1 MPTAGGSGATGA
13 SGCSAGAGR
22 RWSGRSRTCL
32 RPAACA
38 ASTFGA
44 RRIFENECSST
55 RRPSTSGSS
64 CASGSA
70 LEPPVHCRASL
81 PYKLHSQ
88 LRLQPASC
96 AFSPVSGAFPP
107 FLRRIS
113 PPHAR
118 RPASCTTTPRPRVR
132 FLSQP
137 SSAGHPL
144 LPRAAKDALTRLQL
158 WGLRVAAEERP
169 KGSGRRGDSRVS
181 TDRNEAIVLTL
192 NRIAAPDTPGE
203 STFRLVAPRLTKI
216 KDGRLTEEPLSYHA
230 VAKVWSQYKN
240 RVTQSDAELRWRFI
254 ERSLR

>member
-1 MPTAGGSGATGA
+1 MPSYAFEKSGLAVFLWHNSEAWDHYMELAKTDYLA
-13 SGCSAGAGR
+13 KES
-22 RWSGRSRTCL
+22 L
-32 RPAACA
+32 RV
-38 ASTFGA
+38 
-44 RRIFENECSST
+44 
-55 RRPSTSGSS
+55 
-64 CASGSA
+64 
-70 LEPPVHCRASL
+70 L
-81 PYKLHSQ
+81 
-88 LRLQPASC
+88 LRN
-96 AFSPVSGAFPP
+96 VMGAFDAKA
-107 FLRRIS
+107 RI
-113 PPHAR
+113 PH
-118 RPASCTTTPRPRVR
+118 P
-132 FLSQP
+132 
-137 SSAGHPL
+137 
-144 LPRAAKDALTRLQL
+144 KDALTRLQL